1 MCGRY
6 ALHANPEVVALQFG
20 LDQAPQ
26 FKASYN
32 VCPGTEI
39 LVVRAAR
46 EGRRV
51 ARAHRWGL
59 IPHWAKDPA
68 IGNKLAG
75 RLTAAR
81 GESLAERP
89 AFRDAFRQWR
99 CLVPASGFYEWQ
111 ARGGRKHP
119 WYLRPLDAEL
129 FALAGITALWR
140 GVRSVSLITTEPNE
154 LMRPIHDRMPV
165 IVAPQDYQAWLDPA
179 QHDAAELMRFV
190 RPYSA
195 ERMRAYPVSPRV
207 SKPENDDPSLI
218 AQAAEGPAQPEL
230 L

>member
-6 ALHANPEVVALQFG
+6 AIHANPEVVALQFA
-20 LDQAPQ
+20 LEEAPQ
-26 FKASYN
+26 FKTSYN
-32 VCPGTEI
+32 VCPGTEV
-39 LVVRAAR
+39 LVVRTDR

-51 ARAHRWGL
+51 TRAHRWGL

-68 IGNKLAG
+68 IGNKLAN
-75 RLTAAR
+75 AR

-89 AFRDAFRQWR
+89 AFRDAFRHWR

-111 ARGGRKHP
+111 TRGARKVP
-119 WYLRPLDAEL
+119 WYIRPLDAEL

-165 IVAPQDYQAWLDPA
+165 IVAPQDYAAWLDPA
-179 QHDAAELMRFV
+179 RHDAAELMHFV
-190 RPYSA
+190 RPYPA
-195 ERMRAYPVSPRV
+195 ERTRAYQVSPRV
-207 SKPENDDPSLI
+207 SKPENDDASLI
-218 AQAAEGPAQPEL
+218 AEAAGGPAQREL

>member
-6 ALHANPEVVALQFG
+6 SLHANPEVVALQFG
-20 LDQAPQ
+20 LAQPPE
-26 FKASYN
+26 FRPSYN

-39 LVVRAAR
+39 LVVRTDR
-46 EGRRV
+46 EGVRV

-68 IGNKLAG
+68 SANKLAG

-81 GESLAERP
+81 GESLVERP

-111 ARGGRKHP
+111 RRGGRKLP
-119 WYLRPLDAEL
+119 WYVQPRDAEL
-129 FALAGITALWR
+129 FALAGITALWQGLR
-140 GVRSVSLITTEPNE
+140 TVSLITTEPNE

-165 IVAPQDYQAWLDPA
+165 IIAPEQYDAWLDPA
-179 QHDAAELMRFV
+179 ARDAEKLMRFV
-190 RPYSA
+190 QPYPANRMSA
-195 ERMRAYPVSPRV
+195 HRVGTRV

-218 AQAAEGPAQPEL
+218 EDAPEPPSQREL

>member
-6 ALHANPEVVALQFG
+6 SLHANPEVVALQFG
-20 LDQAPQ
+20 LVEPPE
-26 FKASYN
+26 FKPSYN

-39 LVVRAAR
+39 LVVRTDR
-46 EGRRV
+46 DGRRV

-68 IGNKLAG
+68 IGNKLAN
-75 RLTAAR
+75 AR

-111 ARGGRKHP
+111 THGGRKLP
-119 WYLRPLDAEL
+119 WYVRPRDAEL
-129 FALAGITALWR
+129 FALAGITALWKGLR
-140 GVRSVSLITTEPNE
+140 TVSLITTEPNE
-154 LMRPIHDRMPV
+154 VMRPIHDRMPV
-165 IVAPQDYQAWLDPA
+165 IIAPEHYRAWLDPA
-179 QHDAAELMRFV
+179 SRDAEKLMRFV
-190 RPYSA
+190 QPYSA
-195 ERMRAYPVSPRV
+195 ERMSAYRVSTRV

-218 AQAAEGPAQPEL
+218 AEAPEPPLQREL